1 MSEHEWRYWW
11 PSRGET
17 AEDWRPLIAHG
28 HRIAGYV
35 AEEIAERD
43 WHHFSDKEWTSAELM
58 VVDPDGRQSRFAV
71 SVETVHM
78 FRAVAK

>member
-1 MSEHEWRYWW
+1 MSGHEWRYWW

-17 AEDWRPLIAHG
+17 AEDWRPFSTHV
-28 HRIAGYV
+28 HRSAGYV

-43 WHHFSDKEWTSAELM
+43 WNHFSDKNWTDGELTLI
-58 VVDPDGRQSRFAV
+58 DPEGRQSRFAV

-78 FRAVAK
+78 FRAVPK